1 MTIEAALWM
10 QNVDYPARLD
20 RALIAAMYD
29 EGVLDLTMFAV
40 SERDAGA
47 NFTVD
52 VAAGNAI
59 VAGDD
64 EPNQG
69 NYYAASTAVQ
79 NVTVTAAPGSN
90 SRIDLVVLQIND
102 QNAGGASTN
111 NVTVEVVAGTVAS
124 SPTAPATPDSAI
136 ALATI
141 GPITSSTASITDS
154 LITDVR
160 LVAGRR
166 CKPGT
171 LEWHADGVV
180 PNGWLES
187 GQTYDPG
194 DYPTLFA
201 HIGVTYGGNG
211 STTFGTP
218 DAAGRVLT
226 APGGDLG
233 GNAGDTGGNT
243 EHTLTEAQL
252 AQHSH
257 GILPHTHSVP
267 SHTHS
272 MSNHSHSINHDH
284 PSATTGSHGGHQ
296 HSYSGTSSSNIQSH
310 GHNSPHQGFMT
321 PGTGGNPDYSV
332 PIGPGYSF
340 SAFSQTAVQSSSHQH
355 TYSGTAATG
364 GSHTHSVNLP
374 NYSGS
379 SGGGGSGNTGSWSG
393 VTGSNTTPTETSSN
407 GSDEAF
413 GIVQPYQVV
422 GVLAIRT

>member
-29 EGVLDLTMFAV
+29 EGVLDLTMFKV
-40 SERDAGA
+40 TERGAGA

-52 VAAGNAI
+52 IGTGQAV

-69 NYYAASTAVQ
+69 NYYLASTSVE
-79 NVTVTAAPGSN
+79 NRTVTAGPGAD
-90 SRIDLVVLQIND
+90 SRIDLVVLRIND
-102 QNAGGASTN
+102 QNAGGPTTN
-111 NVTVEVVAGTVAS
+111 DVTIEVIAGLPAA
-124 SPTAPATPDSAI
+124 SPTAPATPDSAL

-141 GPITSSTASITDS
+141 GPITNATASITDS

-160 LVAGRR
+160 LIAGRK

-187 GQTYDPG
+187 GLTYDPG
-194 DYPTLFA
+194 DYPALFA

-226 APGGDLG
+226 APGGDLAG
-233 GNAGDTGGNT
+233 TVGDTGGAT
-243 EHTLTEAQL
+243 THALTVEQL
-252 AQHSH
+252 ASH
-257 GILPHTHSVP
+257 AHGLLPHDHSIP

-272 MSNHSHSINHDH
+272 MSSHTHSINHDH
-284 PSATTGSHGGHQ
+284 PTTTSGTVSSHQ
-296 HSYSGTSSSNIQSH
+296 HSFSGTTSSNIQSH

-321 PGTGGNPDYSV
+321 PGNGGNPDYEV
-332 PIGPGYSF
+332 PIGPGYQF
-340 SAFSQTAVQSSSHQH
+340 SAFQQTQSQSSPHQH
-355 TYSGTAATG
+355 TYSGTTG
-364 GSHTHSVNLP
+364 SGGGHSHSVNIP
-374 NYSGS
+374 NFSGS
-379 SGGGGSGNTGSWSG
+379 SGTGGSGNTGSWSG
-393 VTGSNTTPTETSSN
+393 TSGSNTTPTETASR
-407 GSDEAF
+407 GSGEAF
-413 GIVQPYQVV
+413 DITQPYQVV